1 MSKIEMITLIHE
13 LNEIEAL
20 IAEAKEQAESL
31 KDSIK
36 AEMLQR
42 NAEELEVDGYII
54 RWTPVLSNR
63 FDSTAFKKVMPDVY
77 KAYTKQ
83 VSSRHFSIS
92 K

>member
-1 MSKIEMITLIHE
+1 MSKVEIIALITE
-13 LNEIEAL
+13 LNELESL

-36 AEMLQR
+36 VEMLHR
-42 NAEELEVDGYII
+42 EVEEMEVDNYIV
-54 RWTPVLSNR
+54 RWTPVVSNR
-63 FDSTAFKKVMPDVY
+63 FDSASFKKAMPELY

-83 VSSRHFSIS
+83 VSSRRFSIS